1 MSNITNFPDHQ
12 RRSDG
17 GDKHEDDWF
26 LKWIAEWRLMRYRQE
41 IAWTEH
47 NWRTRWGT
55 RDDRDIPLVD
65 TESLDRMRAP
75 ADCDRMSELQERFM
89 MFEPRSA
96 LAARE
101 LLGVVLA
108 YDKRDPGATLA
119 QGPLLEIVRNVMKA
133 LGWLKWDT
141 YIGPPDERER
151 RRKRRKASVQHLP
164 VVPAPSGAA

>member
-55 RDDRDIPLVD
+55 RDDRDIPPVD
-65 TESLDRMRAP
+65 TESL
-75 ADCDRMSELQERFM
+75 DRMSELQERFM

-101 LLGVVLA
+101 LLGVAVEILA

-141 YIGPPDERER
+141 YIGPPDEQ
-151 RRKRRKASVQHLP
+151 RRKASVQHLP